1 MIETLIIIMDVIH
14 QLYIAT
20 TINSQKKKNR
30 ICPVNNEFIPTN
42 CSSKFMKTENT
53 LHEKQNSIT
62 PH

>member
-1 MIETLIIIMDVIH
+1 MDVIH

-20 TINSQKKKNR
+20 TINSKKKKKNR
-30 ICPVNNEFIPTN
+30 ICPVNNAFIPTN